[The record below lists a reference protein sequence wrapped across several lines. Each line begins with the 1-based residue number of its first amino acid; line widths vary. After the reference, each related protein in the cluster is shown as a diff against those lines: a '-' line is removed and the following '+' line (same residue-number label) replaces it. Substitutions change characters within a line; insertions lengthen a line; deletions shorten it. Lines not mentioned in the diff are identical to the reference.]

1 MKTIEEKIKHIKS
14 YFTDD
19 VIIRISAYSDAD
31 DGEICYTA
39 EALVD
44 INFEQVSLYW
54 ISTKNKISDIS
65 SSQIFCNGNTI
76 EEALNNLL
84 IECICFSINDYVAQ
98 PYGVDENYNK

>member
-14 YFTDD
+14 YFKDD
-19 VIIRISAYSDAD
+19 VIIRISTYSDTD
-31 DGEICYTA
+31 DGEIYYTA

-54 ISTKNKISDIS
+54 ISTKTKISNIS
-65 SSQIFCNGNTI
+65 SSQIFSNGKTI

-84 IECICFSINDYVAQ
+84 VECVCFSVNDYVAE
-98 PYGVDENYNK
+98 PYGVDEKYSK